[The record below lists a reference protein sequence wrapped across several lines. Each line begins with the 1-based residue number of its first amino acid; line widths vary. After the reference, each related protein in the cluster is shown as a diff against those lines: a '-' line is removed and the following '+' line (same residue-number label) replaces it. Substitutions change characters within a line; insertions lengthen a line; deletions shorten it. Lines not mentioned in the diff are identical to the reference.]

1 MSAETKHPL
10 LRAIRCKLVEPSGWG
25 VSGSCSLWISG
36 WKIGEEEGT
45 LVRGAPKDGEAGLQ
59 SWGRFVRLGFGHS
72 RRNHQI
78 PPGRGEGQISSF
90 LTEGKAQN
98 NP

>member
-1 MSAETKHPL
+1 MFLDPAAFGL
-10 LRAIRCKLVEPSGWG
+10 VGGKLARRKEHW
-25 VSGSCSLWISG
+25 L
-36 WKIGEEEGT
+36 E
-45 LVRGAPKDGEAGLQ
+45 GAPKDGEAGLQ